1 MMQNLQLFYNILRIT
16 LTFWLFSR
24 FETYLNIKLFSK
36 LLSYFQS
43 FAWRQIWTSGFSL
56 KHQAVGEREVLQ
68 RTWTAA
74 VLPLYSTTIMGKMQS
89 CKETNR
95 NLFKTNYRKWCHE
108 KIWKQLYL
116 HETRSMW
123 WLEVWK
129 YVNNVQHE

>member
-43 FAWRQIWTSGFSL
+43 FAWTQIWIFRLFFNAPGCW
-56 KHQAVGEREVLQ
+56 EREVLE